1 MTPLCSIHGEGR
13 VRGCDECWTLMSDRL
28 AESRANA
35 PHIYAA
41 AYARGI
47 EDALRAAKGS
57 DWTRNGVCDAIRRL
71 LPPTEVGK

>member
-1 MTPLCSIHGEGR
+1 VSKRKVTLEERLKEPGFAEKVR
-13 VRGCDECWTLMSDRL
+13 VAGVKLDLL
-28 AESRANA
+28 VAEYDSG
-35 PHIYAA
+35 
-41 AYARGI
+41 YARGI